1 MRLLWFQR
9 FDLDSIG
16 DVNKL
21 TVAITICLSVKLII
35 KYNYIR
41 FCSCIGNPNPVW
53 TSVKISPMRFSTTAM
68 ASSVAQQGADSFG
81 TSVAFT
87 EKELIKIDMIN
98 KLDMID
104 FFILKHILHKR
115 CSQKQFLLRC
125 DLFAP
130 QQKSKQI
137 DHRL

>member
-41 FCSCIGNPNPVW
+41 FCSCIG
-53 TSVKISPMRFSTTAM
+53 ISQSGLDFCKNIAHEIFNNSYGFIGSIAGCRF
-68 ASSVAQQGADSFG
+68 FG

-130 QQKSKQI
+130 
-137 DHRL
+137 